1 MAVYKL
7 TTKGQYGD
15 MPKGYTFQVASRS
28 ISKPDAQDVE
38 KEICTIRI

>member
-15 MPKGYTFQVASRS
+15 MPKDYNFQVTSRS
-28 ISKPDAQDVE
+28 ISKPDTQDVE
-38 KEICTIRI
+38 KEISRL